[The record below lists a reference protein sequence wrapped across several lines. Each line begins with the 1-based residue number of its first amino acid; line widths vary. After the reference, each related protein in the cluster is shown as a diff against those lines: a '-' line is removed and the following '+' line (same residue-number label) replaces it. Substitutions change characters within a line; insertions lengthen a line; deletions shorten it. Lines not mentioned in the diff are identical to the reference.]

1 MPITQ
6 ASGAFNV
13 GRDIQLV
20 IQHPLAPG
28 GRVDLPNVMSFK
40 AAQQVAN
47 IKIDRLDGV
56 QLYAD
61 LPKGW
66 DGSFMVE
73 RGSSGVDDLFALIE
87 ANWYASG
94 AFLQAQIFQYIVE
107 VNGASSTYL
116 FQSSSLKLSD
126 AGEWKGDASVKQ
138 TVNFMA
144 SRRLKL

>member
-6 ASGAFNV
+6 AQGAFNT
-13 GRDIQLV
+13 GRDCSLV

-28 GRVDLPNVMSFK
+28 GRVDLPNVMGFK

-66 DGSFMVE
+66 DGSFTVE

-87 ANWYASG
+87 ASWYQG
-94 AFLQAQIFQYIVE
+94 GVFLQAQIFQYIIE
-107 VNGASSTYL
+107 VNGAFSAYL
-116 FQSSSLKLSD
+116 FQSASLHLSD
-126 AGEWKGDASVKQ
+126 AGEWRGDASVKQ
-138 TVNFMA
+138 TLNFMA
-144 SRRLKL
+144 SRRIKQ